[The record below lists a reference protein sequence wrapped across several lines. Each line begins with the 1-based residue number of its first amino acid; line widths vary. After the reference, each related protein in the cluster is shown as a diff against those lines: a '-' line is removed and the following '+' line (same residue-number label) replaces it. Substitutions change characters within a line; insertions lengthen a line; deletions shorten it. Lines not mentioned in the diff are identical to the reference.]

1 MDLLVALLTTRD
13 EQKLKNCIESVL
25 PQTDN
30 IVVVCNTLDFSYAE
44 TARTVSESYN
54 LKFILTES
62 NGTPAKGKN
71 SVLEYFRTTDH
82 AYFMQIDAD
91 DSLFP
96 DAISKIKKIVCEN
109 PDVDVVGLTNNY
121 MLYDGKETT
130 AKEFFEGTDIYKFA
144 KIKGAHGLH
153 LIQLGKFL
161 ATNLEYNRMVLYSKK
176 CINSFN
182 FDETFIGSEDVVA
195 SYKLYYRNDI
205 NYILTDENLYV
216 YNLEDNGNF
225 YSFLSNPVE
234 IKKVLRE
241 LRIIV
246 NESRV

>member
-82 AYFMQIDAD
+82 AYFMQIDA
-91 DSLFP
+91 P
-96 DAISKIKKIVCEN
+96 
-109 PDVDVVGLTNNY
+109 
-121 MLYDGKETT
+121 KE
-130 AKEFFEGTDIYKFA
+130 
-144 KIKGAHGLH
+144 
-153 LIQLGKFL
+153 
-161 ATNLEYNRMVLYSKK
+161 
-176 CINSFN
+176 
-182 FDETFIGSEDVVA
+182 
-195 SYKLYYRNDI
+195 
-205 NYILTDENLYV
+205 
-216 YNLEDNGNF
+216 
-225 YSFLSNPVE
+225 
-234 IKKVLRE
+234 
-241 LRIIV
+241 
-246 NESRV
+246 